1 MGWGKGNALTL
12 GNGTNGVDG
21 MEGFEEFARNEL
33 KQKTGIG
40 WFTRIGMQF
49 YFELER
55 QITKTRNGIGR
66 DLCSGTKA
74 GLLLRGAEAGGMN
87 E

>member
-21 MEGFEEFARNEL
+21 MEGFEEFAENEL
-33 KQKTGIG
+33 KQKTGTG

-49 YFELER
+49 YIELER
-55 QITKTRNGIGR
+55 
-66 DLCSGTKA
+66 
-74 GLLLRGAEAGGMN
+74 
-87 E
+87 

>member
-1 MGWGKGNALTL
+1 MGWGKGNAMTL
-12 GNGTNGVDG
+12 WNGTNREDG
-21 MEGFEEFARNEL
+21 MEGFEEFAGNVG
-33 KQKTGIG
+33 KQAIG
-40 WFTRIGMQF
+40 FECIKRIGMQF